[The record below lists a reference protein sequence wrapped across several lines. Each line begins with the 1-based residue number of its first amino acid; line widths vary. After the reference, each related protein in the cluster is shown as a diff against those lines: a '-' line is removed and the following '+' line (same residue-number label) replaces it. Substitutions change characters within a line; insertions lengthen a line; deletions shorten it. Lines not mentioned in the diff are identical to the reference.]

1 LKRFFSSAARL
12 GVVLGLAAALIGG
25 VACGSDDD
33 GGGGTGSASAASA
46 GAVDASGT
54 ITIVAKDNVFE
65 PKQFTGPANQSI
77 TVKLDNQGAAIHNF
91 AVKGQKGADGN
102 EIGAVKLVQGKQSDT
117 VQFALPAGSYDFY
130 CTVHPVDMTGKM
142 TLS

>member
-1 LKRFFSSAARL
+1 MKRFFVSAARL
-12 GVVLGLAAALIGG
+12 GMALGLAAALIGG
-25 VACGSDDD
+25 VACSSDDD
-33 GGGGTGSASAASA
+33 GGGGMGSASAVSA

-65 PKQFTGPANQSI
+65 PKQFTGPANQPI

-102 EIGAVKLVQGKQSDT
+102 EIGALKLVQAKQSDT

-130 CTVHPVDMTGKM
+130 CTVHPVEMTGKM